1 MISNY
6 LQKFAGNPQN
16 NLQLVQDTNNTSN
29 YNCQREPEWS
39 SYVMIPLLNLNLR
52 LSELHEMWCFSR

>member
-52 LSELHEMWCFSR
+52 LSELH